1 MSFAKKNWMPLLL
14 FKGEK
19 DKHNAYRLARWDTN
33 KSSTKFQ
40 KKKGS
45 KTLPLPAC
53 CPRRTHGWENPRSAS
68 PTANKIRSLVVA
80 ARPTR
85 RKGRSRQKAQSE
97 REMKKMVWSR

>member
-40 KKKGS
+40 KKKRLQNPASACLLPPADARLGKSTVGLPYSKQNTKSCCSSEAHEKKRKEPPEGS
-45 KTLPLPAC
+45 K
-53 CPRRTHGWENPRSAS
+53 
-68 PTANKIRSLVVA
+68 
-80 ARPTR
+80 
-85 RKGRSRQKAQSE
+85 
-97 REMKKMVWSR
+97 

>member
-40 KKKGS
+40 KKK
-45 KTLPLPAC
+45 KAPKPCLCLPAA
-53 CPRRTHGWENPRSAS
+53 PGGRTVGKIHG
-68 PTANKIRSLVVA
+68 
-80 ARPTR
+80 RPPLQQT
-85 RKGRSRQKAQSE
+85 KYE
-97 REMKKMVWSR
+97 VLL